1 MRLTW
6 RHLMRGGLRQIWRYR
21 LRSMLV
27 ICCAAL
33 GVAGAVTSVNYASGG
48 REQVL
53 TRIQQ
58 LGTNLLVINA
68 EQSRSVGGRERTGT
82 IVTTLVEADYL
93 ALRREVAGIA
103 RSSAMVSA
111 GLRLK
116 AGYLSKV
123 APVLGVEPDF
133 FAIKSWALAGGD
145 FFHAEDVRRSARVV
159 LLGWQVARDLYGD
172 ENPVGERLFI
182 NRVPFEVAGVL
193 AERGQGLDVI
203 NEDQQVYVP
212 LTTAMRRLLDV
223 DHYRSILLEVRDSRD
238 MAPVAADVTALLRV
252 RHRISAFRPDDFSVG
267 SQQELIDTQLAAA
280 SRLGFLVR
288 WIGFSG
294 LVVSGLGVLAIAWIS
309 VRDRTREIGTRRA
322 LGARREDVFFQFAF
336 EASVLATIGAGAG
349 LGAGWLASKLAASQ
363 AQLPFIFDLQNALL
377 ALGMAVV
384 LNFVFASWPAIR
396 AARMD
401 PIKAL
406 RHE

>member
-1 MRLTW
+1 MTW

-53 TRIQQ
+53 ARIQQ

-116 AGYLSKV
+116 AGYLSKL

-133 FAIKSWALAGGD
+133 FAIKSWALASGD

-223 DHYRSILLEVRDSRD
+223 DHYRSILLEVQDSGD
-238 MAPVAADVTALLRV
+238 MALVAADVTALLRV

-336 EASVLATIGAGAG
+336 EASVLATIGAGSG

-363 AQLPFIFDLQNALL
+363 AQLPFIFDLRNALL